1 MALSHPSGT
10 MCRMGPTGSPELT
23 RACAFR
29 FALDPTREQTQTFW
43 RYAGARRYA
52 YNHHLGR
59 VKANLETRAAELE
72 AGVACDGLT
81 PGLSWSK
88 FSFINEFNA
97 WKTGR
102 AADSPVNDDGTVG
115 LAWRDEVC
123 ADVFECASVD
133 AATALKNWTESN
145 TGARKGRRVG
155 FPRFAAKH
163 RSTPRFR
170 LRSKVK
176 AGSSTHPVRCTG
188 PKTLRLP
195 TIGDVRVHGCTR
207 RLRRMMTAGRFHPHS
222 ASISFSK
229 GRWWVSVQGVAA
241 QFHHQRRRRAGRHAR
256 PAGLDA
262 GVKHLAVVADDTG
275 QILRIEDSV
284 RALNRAQARLK
295 RANQTLARTKPG
307 SGGRARAKARLNRIH
322 ARIARIRQHQHHQLS
337 AWAATE
343 LTQLTVEDLN
353 VAGMGQLRSLARH
366 VADAGIGDLGRMLDY
381 KAGWYGLTLHVADRW
396 FPSSKTCSNC
406 GHVRHVL
413 GLDERTYQCYRCG
426 LVLDRDVNAA
436 INLARW
442 PDQLSMSPP
451 RAAAA

>member
-1 MALSHPSGT
+1 MAVSHPSST
-10 MCRMGPTGSPELT
+10 MCCMGSTAAAELT

-29 FALDPTREQTQTFW
+29 FALDPTYEQEQTFW

-72 AGVACDGLT
+72 AGVAREDLT

-88 FSFINEFNA
+88 FSFIGEFNQY
-97 WKTGR
+97 KTGR
-102 AADSPVNDDGTVG
+102 APDSPVNDDGTVG
-115 LAWRDEVC
+115 LAWRDDVS

-133 AATALKNWTESN
+133 ASVALNNWKDSRA
-145 TGARKGRRVG
+145 GARKGRRVG
-155 FPRFAAKH
+155 FPRFASKH

-188 PKTLRLP
+188 PKLLRLP

-207 RLRRMMTAGRFHPHS
+207 RLRRMMSAGRFHPHS

-241 QFHHQRRRRAGRHAR
+241 DFHHQRRTPAGRHAR

-284 RALNRAQARLK
+284 RALNHAQARLK
-295 RANQTLARTKPG
+295 RANQALARTKPG
-307 SGGRARAKARLNRIH
+307 SGGRARAKARLTRIH
-322 ARIARIRQHQHHQLS
+322 ARIAWIRQHQHHQLS
-337 AWAATE
+337 TWAAT
-343 LTQLTVEDLN
+343 QLDQLCVEDLN
-353 VAGMGQLRSLARH
+353 IAGMTRLRPIAQG
-366 VADAGIGDLGRMLDY
+366 VADAGIGDLGRMVDY
-381 KAGWYGLTLHVADRW
+381 KASWYGCDLHVADRW
-396 FPSSKTCSNC
+396 FPSSKTCSQC
-406 GHVRHVL
+406 GHIRDDL
-413 GLDERTYQCYRCG
+413 TLDDRTYECG
-426 LVLDRDVNAA
+426 ACGAVLDRDINAA

-442 PDQLSMSPP
+442 PAQHTMSPP
-451 RAAAA
+451 RVAPS

>member
-1 MALSHPSGT
+1 
-10 MCRMGPTGSPELT
+10 MCSMGSIGSPELT

-29 FALDPTREQTQTFW
+29 FALDPTSEQEAVFW

-52 YNHHLGR
+52 YNHHLAR
-59 VKANLETRAAELE
+59 VRNNLEQRAVEIE
-72 AGVACDGLT
+72 AGVAREDLT
-81 PGLSWSK
+81 AGLSWSR

-133 AATALKNWTESN
+133 AATALKNWKESN

-155 FPRFAAKH
+155 FPRFAARH
-163 RSTPRFR
+163 RATPRFR
-170 LRSKVK
+170 LRSKAK
-176 AGSSTHPVRCTG
+176 TGSSMHPVRCTG
-188 PKTLRLP
+188 PKLLRLP

-207 RLRRMMTAGRFHPHS
+207 RLRRMMAAGRFHPHS
-222 ASISFSK
+222 ASVSYSK

-241 QFHHQRRRRAGRHAR
+241 KFHHQRRSRAGRHAR

-262 GVKHLAVVADDTG
+262 GVKHLVVVADTDG

-284 RALNRAQARLK
+284 RALNRAQAQLK
-295 RANQTLARTKPG
+295 RANQALARTKPG
-307 SGGRARAKARLNRIH
+307 SVGRARAKARLKRIH
-322 ARIARIRQHQHHQLS
+322 ARIAWIRHHQHHQLS
-337 AWAATE
+337 HWAATT
-343 LTQLTVEDLN
+343 LSSLTVEDLN
-353 VAGMGQLRSLARH
+353 VAGMTQLRSLARH
-366 VADAGIGDLGRMLDY
+366 LADAGIGDLSRMLGY
-381 KAGWYGLTLHVADRW
+381 KSGWYGLDLVEADRW

-406 GHVRHVL
+406 GDVRAEL
-413 GLDERTYQCYRCG
+413 GLDERIYRCSQCRASI
-426 LVLDRDVNAA
+426 DRDVNAA

-442 PDQLSMSPP
+442 PGQHTTSSPP

>member
-1 MALSHPSGT
+1 
-10 MCRMGPTGSPELT
+10 MGSIGSPELT

-29 FALDPTREQTQTFW
+29 FALDPTSEQEAVFW

-59 VKANLETRAAELE
+59 VRVNLETRAAELE
-72 AGVACDGLT
+72 AGVARDHLT

-88 FSFINEFNA
+88 FSFINEFNQY
-97 WKTGR
+97 KTGR
-102 AADSPVNDDGTVG
+102 APDSPANDDGTVG

-133 AATALKNWTESN
+133 AATALKNWKESN

-170 LRSKVK
+170 LRSKAK
-176 AGSSTHPVRCTG
+176 AGSSSHPVRCTG
-188 PKTLRLP
+188 PKALRLP

-207 RLRRMMTAGRFHPHS
+207 RLRRMMAAGRFHPHS
-222 ASISFSK
+222 ASVSYSK

-241 QFHHQRRRRAGRHAR
+241 EFHHQRRSPAGRHHR

-262 GVKHLAVVADDTG
+262 GVKHLSVVADTDG
-275 QILRIEDSV
+275 RVLRIEDSV
-284 RALNRAQARLK
+284 RALNRAQQQLRT
-295 RANQTLARTKPG
+295 ANKALARTKPG
-307 SGGRARAKARLNRIH
+307 SNGRARAKARLNRIH
-322 ARIARIRQHQHHQLS
+322 ARIAWIREHQHHQLS
-337 AWAATE
+337 HWAATT
-343 LTQLTVEDLN
+343 LSSLTVEDLN
-353 VAGMGQLRSLARH
+353 VAGMTQLRSLARH
-366 VADAGIGDLGRMLDY
+366 VADAGIGDLGRMLGY
-381 KAGWYGLTLHVADRW
+381 KAGWYGLDLHVADRW

-406 GHVRHVL
+406 GHVRTVL
-413 GLDERTYQCYRCG
+413 GLDERTYRCDRCG
-426 LVLDRDVNAA
+426 VVIDRDVNAA

-442 PDQLSMSPP
+442 PGQHTTSPP
-451 RAAAA
+451 LRAAAA